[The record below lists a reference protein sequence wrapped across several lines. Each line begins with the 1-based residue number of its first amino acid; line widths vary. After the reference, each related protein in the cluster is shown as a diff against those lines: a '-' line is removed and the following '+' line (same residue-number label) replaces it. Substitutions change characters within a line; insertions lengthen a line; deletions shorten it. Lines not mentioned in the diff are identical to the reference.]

1 MQDTSIS
8 KYGVIY
14 VQKGRVRELLKYN
27 LAMLNVKNTTD
38 ELTVSN

>member
-27 LAMLNVKNTTD
+27 LAMLKNTTD